1 MCRGDPSLTTFKW
14 LPRDPPAFTAVA
26 EGHHR
31 CVNWDNLLTWVRERA
46 VPIFEEG
53 VIISSDA

>member
-14 LPRDPPAFTAVA
+14 LPVDLPAFTAVA
-26 EGHHR
+26 KGHHR
-31 CVNWDNLLTWVRERA
+31 CVNWDSLLTWVRERA

-53 VIISSDA
+53 IIVSGDF